1 MKFSRRP
8 WLDRNGWNNLRARAP
23 RLALVVERLT
33 RKRMATVSVGRLQHP
48 DSSATFDS
56 IDVVELLERWE
67 SEDFDDTIPD
77 WHRKNLWR
85 RRAYWARDYVFR
97 F

>member
-1 MKFSRRP
+1 MKFSRRR
-8 WLDRNGWNNLRARAP
+8 WRGLSGLSNLRARAP
-23 RLALVVERLT
+23 RLGIVAERLIQ
-33 RKRMATVSVGRLQHP
+33 KRTAAAVAARLQRL

-56 IDVVELLERWE
+56 IAVVELLERWE
-67 SEDFDDTIPD
+67 LEDFDDTIPP
-77 WHRKNLWR
+77 WHRVNLWR

>member
-1 MKFSRRP
+1 MKYSRPR
-8 WLDRNGWNNLRARAP
+8 WLDRNGWNSLRARAP
-23 RLALVVERLT
+23 RLALAVARLT
-33 RKRMATVSVGRLQHP
+33 RKRMALGRLARLQRR
-48 DSSATFDS
+48 DSSATCDS

-67 SEDFDDTIPD
+67 SEDFDDTVPP
-77 WHRKNLWR
+77 WHRINLWR